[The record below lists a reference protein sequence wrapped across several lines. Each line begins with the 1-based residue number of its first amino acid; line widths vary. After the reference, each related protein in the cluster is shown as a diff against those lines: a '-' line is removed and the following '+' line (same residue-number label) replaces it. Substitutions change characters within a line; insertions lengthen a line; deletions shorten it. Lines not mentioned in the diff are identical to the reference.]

1 MESNVVQLHNINP
14 EDFKNEILTGVQNKL
29 NEFKAHLESTKS
41 PTYLTRKEVSKML
54 GVSLVTINE
63 WSKKGIIQPMK
74 IGSRIRFEK
83 KSIEMVLESS
93 K

>member
-1 MESNVVQLHNINP
+1 MISNVVQFHNISP
-14 EDFKNEILTGVQNKL
+14 EEFKNEILDGLQKKL
-29 NEFKAHLESTKS
+29 DEMKSHLESNRS

-54 GVSLVTINE
+54 KVSLVTINE
-63 WSKKGIIQPMK
+63 WSKKGILQPMK

-83 KSIEMVLESS
+83 KNIEMILESS